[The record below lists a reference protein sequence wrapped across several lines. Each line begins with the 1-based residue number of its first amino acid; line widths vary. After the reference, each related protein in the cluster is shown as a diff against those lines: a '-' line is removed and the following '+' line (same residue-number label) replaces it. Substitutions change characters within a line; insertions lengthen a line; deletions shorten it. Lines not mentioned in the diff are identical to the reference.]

1 MLTKDIS
8 AGLHITVTIGV
19 CISQEWVCPN
29 VSTGSWA
36 GIRLGDVWLWYKCKD
51 RVQNSGTRN
60 YWLVTIPNSR
70 GMLMA
75 TTYIKKEFPQSQGI
89 KMWCHTFLRL
99 RLRKPVWSLNRST
112 SMKARFQKKK
122 KRHNKS
128 QWDSGTRGIC
138 GITVP
143 VTQDS
148 TLGGKRGSDKCFV
161 WMRWLPVPCK

>member
-19 CISQEWVCPN
+19 YISQEWVCPN

-60 YWLVTIPNSR
+60 HWLVTIPNSR

-75 TTYIKKEFPQSQGI
+75 TTYIKKEFPHSQRI
-89 KMWCHTFLRL
+89 KMRCHTFLRL
-99 RLRKPVWSLNRST
+99 RLRKLVWSSDRST
-112 SMKARFQKKK
+112 SMKARFPKKK
-122 KRHNKS
+122 KKKAQQEPVGFRYQGRLWHYCS
-128 QWDSGTRGIC
+128 CDRGFYP
-138 GITVP
+138 GREKG
-143 VTQDS
+143 Q
-148 TLGGKRGSDKCFV
+148 
-161 WMRWLPVPCK
+161 